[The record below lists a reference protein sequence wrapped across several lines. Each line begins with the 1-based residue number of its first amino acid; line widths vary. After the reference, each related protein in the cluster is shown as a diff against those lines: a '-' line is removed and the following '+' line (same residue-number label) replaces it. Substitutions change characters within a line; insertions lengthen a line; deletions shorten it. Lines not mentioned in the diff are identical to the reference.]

1 MSSSIRFPISS
12 DALTRLAQAIAVAVS
27 ATLAGCQ
34 TTGQAPQSDATHTQ
48 NFNAR
53 IKQKPIWLSNQPSPQ
68 VPQDVWERMRQGFQL
83 QDGLG
88 VNPRIE
94 QQRLWFASNPSFLE
108 NAGERGSLYIHY
120 IVERLEERNMPL
132 ELALLPVIESAYNPL
147 AYSRADAV
155 GLWQFVPA
163 TGRYFNL
170 RQTRFYD
177 GRRDITAS
185 TTAAMDYLTRLHD
198 MFNGDWLLA
207 LAAYNAGEGT
217 VSRAIERNEK
227 LGLPTDYWN
236 LSLPTETQAYVP
248 KLLALAQVVLTP
260 QAYGVNLNPIA
271 NEPYFQVVEI
281 NQRMD
286 LSKVAAVAN
295 IDEDEL
301 FQLNP
306 AFKQR
311 TTIDGP
317 QHLLVPT
324 SKAQL
329 LTTSLST
336 MKPEEL
342 ISKRSLKPVFDR
354 DEGRDSLRPKR
365 IYRVKNGD
373 NLTLIAKAN
382 KVNVQDLQRWNKL
395 SGKNLKVGQTLVM
408 QDTRKVAS
416 KKTRVA
422 SNAKKKST
430 QYKVKQGDSLYMVAK
445 RFNVEMQHLK
455 RWNPAP
461 ARPSSPARCSRSTC
475 RTDRNAARWGQGAC
489 PGPNGSYRQAPRNRC
504 ALEPG
509 ALHAPARARSGAT
522 PATEKARFF
531 LLIQAVTVRSTK
543 PKPPGSDL

>member
-1 MSSSIRFPISS
+1 MSSSIRKAINS

-27 ATLAGCQ
+27 AILAGCSSHVPQ
-34 TTGQAPQSDATHTQ
+34 TEATHTP
-48 NFNAR
+48 NIAAR
-53 IKQKPIWLSNQPSPQ
+53 AKQKPIWLSEKPTPQ

-83 QDGLG
+83 QDSLG

-132 ELALLPVIESAYNPL
+132 ELALLPVIESAYNPM
-147 AYSRADAV
+147 AYSRANAV
-155 GLWQFVPA
+155 GLWQFIPS

-236 LSLPTETQAYVP
+236 LPLPAETQAYVP
-248 KLLALAQVVLTP
+248 KLLALSQVVLAP
-260 QAYGVNLNPIA
+260 EAYGVNLNPIA

-329 LTTSLST
+329 LTASLST
-336 MKPEEL
+336 MRPEEL
-342 ISKRSLKPVFDR
+342 ISKKPLKPVF
-354 DEGRDSLRPKR
+354 EGADDSEIASLKR
-365 IYRVKNGD
+365 AYRVKRGD
-373 NLTLIAKAN
+373 NLGTIAKAN
-382 KVNVQDLQRWNKL
+382 KVDIKDLQRWNKL
-395 SGKNLKVGQTLVM
+395 TGKNLKVGQTLVM
-408 QDTRKVAS
+408 QDTTKRSSGRVNTVVAANSKSDS
-416 KKTRVA
+416 KKQQQQ
-422 SNAKKKST
+422 T

-455 RWNPAP
+455 RWNPRVGQALKP
-461 ARPSSPARCSRSTC
+461 GQMLTVASPR
-475 RTDRNAARWGQGAC
+475 
-489 PGPNGSYRQAPRNRC
+489 
-504 ALEPG
+504 
-509 ALHAPARARSGAT
+509 
-522 PATEKARFF
+522 
-531 LLIQAVTVRSTK
+531 
-543 PKPPGSDL
+543 

>member
-1 MSSSIRFPISS
+1 MSSSIRKSIKS

-27 ATLAGCQ
+27 ATLAGCSS
-34 TTGQAPQSDATHTQ
+34 TGQVPQTDAAHTL
-48 NFNAR
+48 ASR
-53 IKQKPIWLSNQPSPQ
+53 AKQKPIWLSEKPTPE

-94 QQRLWFASNPSFLE
+94 QQRLWFASNPSYLE
-108 NAGERGSLYIHY
+108 TAGERGSLYMHY

-132 ELALLPVIESAYNPL
+132 ELALLPVIESSYNPL
-147 AYSRADAV
+147 AYSPANAV
-155 GLWQFVPA
+155 GLWQFIPS

-185 TTAAMDYLTRLHD
+185 TTAALDYLTKLHD

-236 LSLPTETQAYVP
+236 LPLPAETQAYVP
-248 KLLALAQVVLTP
+248 KLLALSQVVITP

-271 NEPYFQVVEI
+271 NQPYFEVVEI

-329 LTTSLST
+329 LTASLST
-336 MKPEEL
+336 MRPEEL
-342 ISKRSLKPVFDR
+342 ISKRPLKPVFD
-354 DEGRDSLRPKR
+354 GADSPVIAGAKR
-365 IYRVKNGD
+365 SYRVKRGD
-373 NLTLIAKAN
+373 NLTAIAKAN
-382 KVNVQDLQRWNKL
+382 KVDVKDLQRWNNL
-395 SGKNLKVGQTLVM
+395 SGKHLKAGQTLVM
-408 QDTRKVAS
+408 QDTRRSSGRTTTTLAANS
-416 KKTRVA
+416 KKQT
-422 SNAKKKST
+422 K
-430 QYKVKQGDSLYMVAK
+430 YKVQRGDSLYMVAK

-455 RWNPAP
+455 RWNPRVGQALKP
-461 ARPSSPARCSRSTC
+461 GQLLTVSSPR
-475 RTDRNAARWGQGAC
+475 
-489 PGPNGSYRQAPRNRC
+489 
-504 ALEPG
+504 
-509 ALHAPARARSGAT
+509 
-522 PATEKARFF
+522 
-531 LLIQAVTVRSTK
+531 
-543 PKPPGSDL
+543 

>member
-1 MSSSIRFPISS
+1 MSSSIRKSVNS

-27 ATLAGCQ
+27 ATLAGCSSH
-34 TTGQAPQSDATHTQ
+34 APQTEATHTP
-48 NFNAR
+48 NIAAR
-53 IKQKPIWLSNQPSPQ
+53 AKQKPIWLSEKPTPQ
-68 VPQDVWERMRQGFQL
+68 VPQDIWERMRQGFQL
-83 QDGLG
+83 QEGLG

-132 ELALLPVIESAYNPL
+132 ELALLPVIESAYNPM

-155 GLWQFVPA
+155 GLWQFIPS

-236 LSLPTETQAYVP
+236 LPLPAETQAYVP
-248 KLLALAQVVLTP
+248 KLLALSQVVLAP
-260 QAYGVNLNPIA
+260 EAYGVNLSPIA

-329 LTTSLST
+329 LTASLQT
-336 MKPEEL
+336 MRPEEL
-342 ISKRSLKPVFDR
+342 ISPRSLKPVF
-354 DEGRDSLRPKR
+354 EGSDPSEVAQLKR
-365 IYRVKNGD
+365 AYRVKRGD
-373 NLTLIAKAN
+373 NLGSIAKAN
-382 KVNVQDLQRWNKL
+382 KVEVKDLQRWNKL
-395 SGKNLKVGQTLVM
+395 TGKNLKVGQTLVM
-408 QDTRKVAS
+408 QDATKRSPTRKS
-416 KKTRVA
+416 GRVNTVIA
-422 SNAKKKST
+422 SNSKTKSKDDSAQQT
-430 QYKVKQGDSLYMVAK
+430 QYKVKRGDTLYVVAK

-455 RWNPAP
+455 RWNPGAGKALKP
-461 ARPSSPARCSRSTC
+461 
-475 RTDRNAARWGQGAC
+475 GQM
-489 PGPNGSYRQAPRNRC
+489 
-504 ALEPG
+504 L
-509 ALHAPARARSGAT
+509 
-522 PATEKARFF
+522 
-531 LLIQAVTVRSTK
+531 TVYQ
-543 PKPPGSDL
+543 PH

>member
-1 MSSSIRFPISS
+1 MSSSIRRSVQS
-12 DALTRLAQAIAVAVS
+12 DTLTRLAQAIAVAVS

-34 TTGQAPQSDATHTQ
+34 STSQLPQTDAAHTP
-48 NFNAR
+48 NIAAR
-53 IKQKPIWLSNQPSPQ
+53 AKQKPVWLTEKPSPQ

-83 QDGLG
+83 QETAG

-94 QQRLWFASNPSFLE
+94 QQRLWFASNPSVME

-132 ELALLPVIESAYNPL
+132 ELALLPVIESAYNPM
-147 AYSRADAV
+147 AYSRAHAV
-155 GLWQFVPA
+155 GLWQFIPS

-185 TTAAMDYLTRLHD
+185 TTAALDYLTRLHD

-236 LSLPTETQAYVP
+236 LPLPSETQAYVP
-248 KLLALAQVVLTP
+248 KLLALSQVVLSP
-260 QAYGVNLNPIA
+260 DAYGVNLNPIA

-329 LTTSLST
+329 LTASLST
-336 MKPEEL
+336 MRPEEL
-342 ISKRSLKPVFDR
+342 ISQRSLKPVFESAD
-354 DEGRDSLRPKR
+354 DSEVEGARRT
-365 IYRVKNGD
+365 YRVKRGD
-373 NLTLIAKAN
+373 NLAQIAKAN
-382 KVNVQDLQRWNKL
+382 KVQTKDLQRWNKL
-395 SGKNLKVGQTLVM
+395 SGNKLKVGQTLVM
-408 QDTRKVAS
+408 QDTRAS
-416 KKTRVA
+416 KTTGKRISTVVA
-422 SNAKKKST
+422 ANSKNQKKQT
-430 QYKVKQGDSLYMVAK
+430 QYKVKQGDSLYVVAK

-455 RWNPAP
+455 RWNPRMGKALKP
-461 ARPSSPARCSRSTC
+461 GQMLTVYSP
-475 RTDRNAARWGQGAC
+475 
-489 PGPNGSYRQAPRNRC
+489 
-504 ALEPG
+504 
-509 ALHAPARARSGAT
+509 H
-522 PATEKARFF
+522 
-531 LLIQAVTVRSTK
+531 
-543 PKPPGSDL
+543 

>member
-1 MSSSIRFPISS
+1 MSSPIRKAINS

-27 ATLAGCQ
+27 ATLAGCSSHVPQ
-34 TTGQAPQSDATHTQ
+34 TEATHTP
-48 NFNAR
+48 NIAAR
-53 IKQKPIWLSNQPSPQ
+53 AKQKPIWLSEKPTPQ

-94 QQRLWFASNPSFLE
+94 QQRLWFASNSSFLE

-120 IVERLEERNMPL
+120 IIERLEERNMPL
-132 ELALLPVIESAYNPL
+132 ELALLPVIESAYNPM

-155 GLWQFVPA
+155 GLWQFIPS
-163 TGRYFNL
+163 TGRYYNL

-236 LSLPTETQAYVP
+236 LPLPAETQAYVP
-248 KLLALAQVVLTP
+248 KLLALSQVVLAP
-260 QAYGVNLNPIA
+260 EAYGVNLNPIA
-271 NEPYFQVVEI
+271 NAPYFQVVEI

-329 LTTSLST
+329 LTASLST
-336 MKPEEL
+336 MRPEEL
-342 ISKRSLKPVFDR
+342 ISKKSFKPVFEGA
-354 DEGRDSLRPKR
+354 DESEVASLKR
-365 IYRVKNGD
+365 AYRVKRGD
-373 NLTLIAKAN
+373 NLAAIARAN
-382 KVNVQDLQRWNKL
+382 KVDVKDLQRWNKM
-395 SGKNLKVGQTLVM
+395 SGKDLKVGQTLVM
-408 QDTRKVAS
+408 QDTTKRSGGRVNTVVAANS
-416 KKTRVA
+416 KTGSKA
-422 SNAKKKST
+422 AKEKPPT
-430 QYKVKQGDSLYMVAK
+430 QYKVQQGDSLYMVAK

-455 RWNPAP
+455 RWNPRVGQALKP
-461 ARPSSPARCSRSTC
+461 GQMLTVASPR
-475 RTDRNAARWGQGAC
+475 
-489 PGPNGSYRQAPRNRC
+489 
-504 ALEPG
+504 
-509 ALHAPARARSGAT
+509 
-522 PATEKARFF
+522 
-531 LLIQAVTVRSTK
+531 
-543 PKPPGSDL
+543 

>member
-1 MSSSIRFPISS
+1 MSSSIRNSISS

-34 TTGQAPQSDATHTQ
+34 STGQAPQSEATHTQ

-53 IKQKPIWLSNQPSPQ
+53 IKQKPIWLSTQQPSPQ
-68 VPQDVWERMRQGFQL
+68 IPQDVWERMRQGFQL
-83 QDGLG
+83 QEGLG

-132 ELALLPVIESAYNPL
+132 ELALLPVIESAYNPM

-155 GLWQFVPA
+155 GLWQFIPS

-236 LSLPTETQAYVP
+236 LPLPAETQAYVP
-248 KLLALAQVVLTP
+248 KLLALSQVVLAP
-260 QAYGVNLNPIA
+260 EAYGVNLNPIA

-336 MKPEEL
+336 MRPEEL
-342 ISKRSLKPVFDR
+342 ISQRPLKPVF
-354 DEGRDSLRPKR
+354 EGATRTEIAGAKR
-365 IYRVKNGD
+365 TYRVKRGD
-373 NLTLIAKAN
+373 NLGTIAKAN
-382 KVNVQDLQRWNKL
+382 KVDVKDLQRWNQL
-395 SGKNLKVGQTLVM
+395 TGKNLKVGQTLVM
-408 QDTRKVAS
+408 QDKSKRISGRSTTVVA
-416 KKTRVA
+416 A
-422 SNAKKKST
+422 NNKKST

-455 RWNPAP
+455 RWNPRA
-461 ARPSSPARCSRSTC
+461 
-475 RTDRNAARWGQGAC
+475 GQALK
-489 PGPNGSYRQAPRNRC
+489 PGQM
-504 ALEPG
+504 L
-509 ALHAPARARSGAT
+509 
-522 PATEKARFF
+522 
-531 LLIQAVTVRSTK
+531 TVYL
-543 PKPPGSDL
+543 PH

>member
-1 MSSSIRFPISS
+1 MSSSIRNSIKS

-27 ATLAGCQ
+27 ATLAGCSS
-34 TTGQAPQSDATHTQ
+34 TGQVPQTDAAHTLS
-48 NFNAR
+48 AR
-53 IKQKPIWLSNQPSPQ
+53 PKQKPIWLSEKPTPE

-94 QQRLWFASNPSFLE
+94 QQRLWFASNPSYLE
-108 NAGERGSLYIHY
+108 SAGERGSLYMHY

-132 ELALLPVIESAYNPL
+132 ELALLPVIESSYNPL
-147 AYSRADAV
+147 AYSPANAV
-155 GLWQFVPA
+155 GLWQFIPS

-185 TTAAMDYLTRLHD
+185 TTAALDYLTKLHD

-236 LSLPTETQAYVP
+236 LPLPSETQAYVP
-248 KLLALAQVVLTP
+248 KLLALSQVVITP

-271 NEPYFQVVEI
+271 NQPYFEVVEI

-329 LTTSLST
+329 LTASLST

-342 ISKRSLKPVFDR
+342 ISKRPLKPVFD
-354 DEGRDSLRPKR
+354 GADSPVIAGAKR
-365 IYRVKNGD
+365 SYRVKRGD
-373 NLTLIAKAN
+373 NLTAIAKAN
-382 KVNVQDLQRWNKL
+382 KVDVKDLQRWNNL
-395 SGKNLKVGQTLVM
+395 SGKHLKAGQTLVM
-408 QDTRKVAS
+408 QDTRRSSGRTTTTLAANS
-416 KKTRVA
+416 KKQT
-422 SNAKKKST
+422 K
-430 QYKVKQGDSLYMVAK
+430 YKVQRGDSLYMVAK

-455 RWNPAP
+455 RWNPRVGQALKP
-461 ARPSSPARCSRSTC
+461 GQLLTVSSPR
-475 RTDRNAARWGQGAC
+475 
-489 PGPNGSYRQAPRNRC
+489 
-504 ALEPG
+504 
-509 ALHAPARARSGAT
+509 
-522 PATEKARFF
+522 
-531 LLIQAVTVRSTK
+531 
-543 PKPPGSDL
+543 

>member
-1 MSSSIRFPISS
+1 MSSSIRKAINS

-27 ATLAGCQ
+27 ATLAGCSSHVPQ
-34 TTGQAPQSDATHTQ
+34 TDAVHTP
-48 NFNAR
+48 NIAAR
-53 IKQKPIWLSNQPSPQ
+53 AKQKPIWLSEKPTPQ

-83 QDGLG
+83 QDSLG

-132 ELALLPVIESAYNPL
+132 ELALLPVIESAYNPM

-155 GLWQFVPA
+155 GLWQFIPS

-236 LSLPTETQAYVP
+236 LPLPAETQAYVP
-248 KLLALAQVVLTP
+248 KLLALSQVVLAP
-260 QAYGVNLNPIA
+260 EAYGVNLNPIA

-329 LTTSLST
+329 LTASLST
-336 MKPEEL
+336 MRPEEL
-342 ISKRSLKPVFDR
+342 ISKKPLKPVF
-354 DEGRDSLRPKR
+354 EGTSGSEIASLKR
-365 IYRVKNGD
+365 AYRVKRGD
-373 NLTLIAKAN
+373 NLGTIAKAN
-382 KVNVQDLQRWNKL
+382 KVDIKDLQRWNKL
-395 SGKNLKVGQTLVM
+395 TGKDLKVGQTLVM
-408 QDTRKVAS
+408 QDTSKRSAGRVTTVVAANSKADS
-416 KKTRVA
+416 KKQQQ
-422 SNAKKKST
+422 T

-455 RWNPAP
+455 RWNPRVGQALKP
-461 ARPSSPARCSRSTC
+461 GQMLTVASP
-475 RTDRNAARWGQGAC
+475 
-489 PGPNGSYRQAPRNRC
+489 
-504 ALEPG
+504 
-509 ALHAPARARSGAT
+509 H
-522 PATEKARFF
+522 
-531 LLIQAVTVRSTK
+531 
-543 PKPPGSDL
+543 

>member
-1 MSSSIRFPISS
+1 MSSSIRKSIHS

-27 ATLAGCQ
+27 ATLAGCSSTSQLPQ
-34 TTGQAPQSDATHTQ
+34 TDAAHTLSV
-48 NFNAR
+48 R
-53 IKQKPIWLSNQPSPQ
+53 TKQKPIWLSEKPAPEI
-68 VPQDVWERMRQGFQL
+68 PQDVWERMRQGFQL

-94 QQRLWFASNPSFLE
+94 QQRLWFASNPSYLE
-108 NAGERGSLYIHY
+108 SAGERGSLYIHY

-132 ELALLPVIESAYNPL
+132 ELALLPVIESSYNPM
-147 AYSRADAV
+147 AYSRSHAV
-155 GLWQFVPA
+155 GLWQFIPS

-185 TTAAMDYLTRLHD
+185 TTAAMDYLTKLHD

-236 LSLPTETQAYVP
+236 LPLPAETQAYVP
-248 KLLALAQVVLTP
+248 KLLALSQVVLAP
-260 QAYGVNLNPIA
+260 EAYGVNLNPIA
-271 NEPYFQVVEI
+271 NEPYFEVVEI

-342 ISKRSLKPVFDR
+342 ISKRSLKPVF
-354 DEGRDSLRPKR
+354 EGADSPALATAKR
-365 IYRVKNGD
+365 SYRVKRGD
-373 NLTLIAKAN
+373 NLTSIAKAN
-382 KVNVQDLQRWNKL
+382 RVDVKDLQRWNNL
-395 SGKNLKVGQTLVM
+395 TGKNLKAGQTLVM
-408 QDTRKVAS
+408 QDTRKRSTGRTTTVLAANT
-416 KKTRVA
+416 KKQ
-422 SNAKKKST
+422 T

-455 RWNPAP
+455 RWNPRVGQALKP
-461 ARPSSPARCSRSTC
+461 GQMLTVSSPR
-475 RTDRNAARWGQGAC
+475 
-489 PGPNGSYRQAPRNRC
+489 
-504 ALEPG
+504 
-509 ALHAPARARSGAT
+509 
-522 PATEKARFF
+522 
-531 LLIQAVTVRSTK
+531 
-543 PKPPGSDL
+543 

>member
-1 MSSSIRFPISS
+1 MSSSIRKAINS

-27 ATLAGCQ
+27 ATLAGCSSHVPQ
-34 TTGQAPQSDATHTQ
+34 TEATHTP
-48 NFNAR
+48 NIAAR
-53 IKQKPIWLSNQPSPQ
+53 AKQKPIWLSEKPTPQ

-120 IVERLEERNMPL
+120 IIERLEERNMPL
-132 ELALLPVIESAYNPL
+132 ELALLPVIESAYNPM

-155 GLWQFVPA
+155 GLWQFIPS
-163 TGRYFNL
+163 TGRYYNL

-236 LSLPTETQAYVP
+236 LPLPAETQAYVP
-248 KLLALAQVVLTP
+248 KLLALSQVVLAP
-260 QAYGVNLNPIA
+260 EAYGVNLNPIA
-271 NEPYFQVVEI
+271 NAPYFQVVEI

-329 LTTSLST
+329 LTASLST
-336 MKPEEL
+336 MRPEEL
-342 ISKRSLKPVFDR
+342 ISKKSFKPVFEGA
-354 DEGRDSLRPKR
+354 DESEVASLKR
-365 IYRVKNGD
+365 AYRVKRGD
-373 NLTLIAKAN
+373 NLAAIAKAN
-382 KVNVQDLQRWNKL
+382 KVDVKDLQRWNKM
-395 SGKNLKVGQTLVM
+395 SGKDLKVGQTLVM
-408 QDTRKVAS
+408 QDTTKLSGGRVNTVVAANS
-416 KKTRVA
+416 KNGSKA
-422 SNAKKKST
+422 AKAKPPT
-430 QYKVKQGDSLYMVAK
+430 QYKVQQGDSLYMVAK

-455 RWNPAP
+455 RWNPRVGQALKP
-461 ARPSSPARCSRSTC
+461 GQMLTVASPR
-475 RTDRNAARWGQGAC
+475 
-489 PGPNGSYRQAPRNRC
+489 
-504 ALEPG
+504 
-509 ALHAPARARSGAT
+509 
-522 PATEKARFF
+522 
-531 LLIQAVTVRSTK
+531 
-543 PKPPGSDL
+543 

>member
-1 MSSSIRFPISS
+1 MSSSIRKAINS

-27 ATLAGCQ
+27 ATLAGCSSHVPQ
-34 TTGQAPQSDATHTQ
+34 TEAAHTP
-48 NFNAR
+48 NIAAR
-53 IKQKPIWLSNQPSPQ
+53 AKQKPIWLSEKPTPQ

-120 IVERLEERNMPL
+120 IIERLEERNMPL
-132 ELALLPVIESAYNPL
+132 ELALLPVIESAYNPM

-155 GLWQFVPA
+155 GLWQFIPS
-163 TGRYFNL
+163 TGRYYNL

-236 LSLPTETQAYVP
+236 LPLPAETQAYVP
-248 KLLALAQVVLTP
+248 KLLALSQVVLAP
-260 QAYGVNLNPIA
+260 EAYGVNLNPIA

-336 MKPEEL
+336 MRPEEL
-342 ISKRSLKPVFDR
+342 ISSRPLKAVFEGADDIEVAKLKRA
-354 DEGRDSLRPKR
+354 
-365 IYRVKNGD
+365 YRVKRGD
-373 NLTLIAKAN
+373 NLGTIAKAN
-382 KVNVQDLQRWNKL
+382 KVDVKDLQRWNKL
-395 SGKNLKVGQTLVM
+395 TGKDLKVGQTLVM
-408 QDTRKVAS
+408 QDTSKRSAGRTTTLVAANS
-416 KKTRVA
+416 KSKSQKTQ
-422 SNAKKKST
+422 T

-455 RWNPAP
+455 RWNPRVGQALKP
-461 ARPSSPARCSRSTC
+461 GQMLTVSSPR
-475 RTDRNAARWGQGAC
+475 
-489 PGPNGSYRQAPRNRC
+489 
-504 ALEPG
+504 
-509 ALHAPARARSGAT
+509 
-522 PATEKARFF
+522 
-531 LLIQAVTVRSTK
+531 
-543 PKPPGSDL
+543 